1 MPSPFRKTAVTSLNY
16 TLVFFDSTLLNK
28 EINLL
33 QVLFWIFQN
42 WNLWNSL
49 WLYYSVTVG
58 VFSWVHGF
66 GAVRLS
72 WSAVNSRRLDQTPFD
87 SLLRVVTLSS
97 RRMPIVL
104 GTFTSSSTKFVDLSY
119 HALLCV
125 DAMKVPQRLVALN
138 ALGKNVKPQN
148 EWWNVELSLRKRDL
162 DWVIN
167 RYTARLE
174 C

>member
-1 MPSPFRKTAVTSLNY
+1 MPSPFRKTAITSLNY
-16 TLVFFDSTLLNK
+16 TLGFFDSTLLNK

-49 WLYYSVTVG
+49 WLYYSVAVG
-58 VFSWVHGF
+58 V
-66 GAVRLS
+66 
-72 WSAVNSRRLDQTPFD
+72 NNRRVDQTLFLIV
-87 SLLRVVTLSS
+87 SWGWGRNL
-97 RRMPIVL
+97 VL

-125 DAMKVPQRLVALN
+125 DSMKAPQRLVALN
-138 ALGKNVKPQN
+138 ALGKKVKPQN

-162 DWVIN
+162 DCVVN
-167 RYTARLE
+167 KYTARLE